1 MHSPKKACV
10 VYKIV
15 ILSAYKI
22 DLGYCRKKLFNTIKG
37 GGNVDIVR
45 NLLVSAWKRYKNKR
59 SEDKQEDRKAESK
72 EGDGS
77 LHNGSS
83 GKESPPVS
91 GPPCPSRK
99 SLISA
104 ANCGAQDQIKTL
116 LADPSIDVNE
126 QSAKVISC

>member
-1 MHSPKKACV
+1 M
-10 VYKIV
+10 
-15 ILSAYKI
+15 
-22 DLGYCRKKLFNTIKG
+22 LFFLNAFKG

-59 SEDKQEDRKAESK
+59 SEDKQEDRKQESK
-72 EGDGS
+72 EQEGS

-126 QSAKVISC
+126 QSAKVCY

>member
-1 MHSPKKACV
+1 M
-10 VYKIV
+10 
-15 ILSAYKI
+15 
-22 DLGYCRKKLFNTIKG
+22 G
-37 GGNVDIVR
+37 
-45 NLLVSAWKRYKNKR
+45 VSAWKRYKNKR

-126 QSAKVISC
+126 QSAKGFSALHCAAGQGKIGIVRMLLNAGANPDLQTRDGFT

>member
-1 MHSPKKACV
+1 M
-10 VYKIV
+10 
-15 ILSAYKI
+15 
-22 DLGYCRKKLFNTIKG
+22 
-37 GGNVDIVR
+37 R

-126 QSAKVISC
+126 QSAKGILLISKNTKVPNGIFILLIASKMFFFLFEFKGIFCVTLRCRPG